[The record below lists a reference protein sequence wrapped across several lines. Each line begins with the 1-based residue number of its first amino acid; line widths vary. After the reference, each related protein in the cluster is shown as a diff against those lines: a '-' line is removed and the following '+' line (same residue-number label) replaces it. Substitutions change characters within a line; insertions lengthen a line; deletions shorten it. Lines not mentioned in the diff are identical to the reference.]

1 MSRRTARTAALHHRL
16 KAAAAAVTVA
26 ALSSVCLAA
35 SSSDHGLDF
44 AGMAANLDLNLRE
57 DCARIVQNV
66 LVRP

>member
-1 MSRRTARTAALHHRL
+1 M
-16 KAAAAAVTVA
+16 
-26 ALSSVCLAA
+26 
-35 SSSDHGLDF
+35 GLDF